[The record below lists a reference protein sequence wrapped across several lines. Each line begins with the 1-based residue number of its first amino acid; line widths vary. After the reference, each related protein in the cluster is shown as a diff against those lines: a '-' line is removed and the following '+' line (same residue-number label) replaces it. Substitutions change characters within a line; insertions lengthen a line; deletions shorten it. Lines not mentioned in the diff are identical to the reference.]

1 MMQNPKGVGIGVGAI
16 VYNNSKVLLLRC
28 KGGHGAGTW
37 STPGGHLDLGETFA
51 ECAVR
56 ETKEETGVDIG
67 GLKFV
72 AVTNDMLPEDEK
84 HYVTVWMEGQYVSG
98 EATVA
103 AGDEVGEVRRFP
115 CSKLP
120 EPLFRCLENLIN
132 GNCYPEGA
140 ANQSLHGI
148 EPALRAGNSL
158 RPGS

>member
-1 MMQNPKGVGIGVGAI
+1 MFQ
-16 VYNNSKVLLLRC
+16 
-28 KGGHGAGTW
+28 
-37 STPGGHLDLGETFA
+37 
-51 ECAVR
+51 
-56 ETKEETGVDIG
+56 
-67 GLKFV
+67 
-72 AVTNDMLPEDEK
+72 
-84 HYVTVWMEGQYVSG
+84 G

-103 AGDEVGEVRRFP
+103 AGDEVGEVRWFP

-120 EPLFRCLENLIN
+120 EPLFKCLENLIN